1 MITCNSMTCFR
12 LYKYAKDTR
21 EAQRKYFRTR
31 TQMDLRES
39 KAMERRL
46 DEAIEAYERAHQ
58 PPAVQAGIEQPDL
71 FPAEGELRHD

>member
-12 LYKYAKDTR
+12 LYKYAKETR
-21 EAQRKYFRTR
+21 EARAEVLPPR

-58 PPAVQAGIEQPDL
+58 PPTAQAEIEQLDL
-71 FPAEGELRHD
+71 FPAERELRHD